1 MPRKRAKLPVGFD
14 FPEAMSENGLKVTWT
29 PEEPGAKPRIIDLTG
44 WAGSE
49 RLRQQLARAFAVKTG
64 TLGTWTSRSTV
75 NDPMRWAKALTQWC
89 EARGI
94 TSFAD
99 MQDSDWGAWKE
110 HLEETY
116 PRSGYIAGTVYTRA
130 LLLDVPEVSKRTK
143 WAMSRRVGSVKAASS
158 QATYSEPEFRALQ
171 RTARDALEAAHQRIT
186 QNYELALRDGED
198 DLSQEEQ
205 LKARVLSRMLT
216 GPDPADGEVADA
228 LGSPRDFSPSR
239 HPDKKHALFLSPEEV
254 TAAAVLLTCLEGF
267 NKSTLERQLIAS
279 DRPGAGETDVNVYA
293 VPIDKK
299 RRGRRRHFTSTYVD
313 SGRGSSGY
321 AYRLIA
327 EATDPARAYLA
338 VRGQHTDLLLISA
351 TRSGRQGGP
360 RTLSTDVFSGVPLGG
375 TNGIRYHSPWLPA
388 GVNVDYQKLHRTFQ
402 TRVERAPTHNTPRT
416 HVEKYLALDDQAREE
431 AWEVVRAGLAQ
442 AQTRAEAR
450 LVLLLSDEK
459 DVEDAINSGSKDTA
473 TVACRDIHCHP
484 VTGEECRA
492 NFLMCLTCTNA
503 VATPRHLPR
512 LCLIHQVL
520 EDLRGAL
527 SDSAW
532 VRWSD
537 DYVRLSA
544 FLDDR
549 VRMTP
554 QRRKAALAEATEVDR
569 TYVRALFA
577 GEYDVVA

>member
-1 MPRKRAKLPVGFD
+1 MPRKRAKLPAGFD
-14 FPEAMSENGLKVTWT
+14 FPEAVSHNGLVVVWT
-29 PEEPGAKPRIIDLTG
+29 PEHPGARPRTIDLTG
-44 WAGSE
+44 WEGSE
-49 RLRQQLARAFAVKTG
+49 SLRKQLARAFAIKTG
-64 TLGTWTSRSTV
+64 TLGTWTARSTV
-75 NDPMRWAKALTQWC
+75 EDPMRWAKALTQWC
-89 EARGI
+89 DERGI
-94 TSFAD
+94 QSLAD
-99 MQDSDWGAWKE
+99 FQEADWVAWKE
-110 HLEETY
+110 YLETNH
-116 PRSGYIAGTVYTRA
+116 PRSGYIAGVVYTRA
-130 LLLDVPEVSKRTK
+130 LMLDVPEIPKRTK
-143 WAMSRRVGSVKAASS
+143 WAMSRRVGSVTAATTQS
-158 QATYSEPEFRALQ
+158 TYGENEFRALQ
-171 RTARDALEAAHQRIT
+171 RSARDALEAAHQRIT
-186 QNYELALRDGED
+186 LNYELALRDGDE
-198 DLSQEEQ
+198 DLSPDER

-216 GPDPADGEVADA
+216 GPEPADDEIAQV
-228 LGSPRDFSPSR
+228 LGSARDFSPSR
-239 HPDKKHALFLSPEEV
+239 HPNNKHALFLSPEEV

-279 DRPGAGETDVNVYA
+279 ARPGAGDTDVNVYA

-299 RRGRRRHFTSTYVD
+299 RRGRRRHFTSTYVE

-327 EATDPARAYLA
+327 EATDPAREYLA
-338 VRGQHTDLLLISA
+338 ARGQRTDLLLISA

-375 TNGIRYHSPWLPA
+375 TSGIRYNSPWLPL

-402 TRVERAPTHNTPRT
+402 TRVERAATHNTPRT
-416 HVEKYLALDDQAREE
+416 HIEKYLALDDQAREE
-431 AWEVVRAGLAQ
+431 AWKAVRAGLAQ

-450 LVLLLSDEK
+450 LVLLLSDER
-459 DVEDAINSGSKDTA
+459 DVDDDINSGSKDTA
-473 TVACRDIHCHP
+473 TVACRNIHCHP

-492 NFLMCLTCTNA
+492 NFLLCLTCTNA

-512 LCLIHQVL
+512 LCLIHEAL

-532 VRWSD
+532 ARWSD

-544 FLDDR
+544 FLEDR

-554 QRRKAALAEATEVDR
+554 QRRKAALTEVTEVDR
-569 TYVRALFA
+569 TYVRALFG